1 MSTREL
7 LNYAKENGFDSVTFE
22 VIKDGKHWGTGKF
35 LDAYFEFVLFPAIS
49 EGFFTLGDLENTLGY
64 DITYKILSEK
74 EYKQKIVFDFLIRGK
89 EVPEE
94 YTLTDD
100 SED

>member
-35 LDAYFEFVLFPAIS
+35 LDAYLEFVLFPAIG
-49 EGFFTLGDLENTLGY
+49 EGFFTLGDLEKTLGY
-64 DITYKILSEK
+64 NITYKILDET
-74 EYKQKIVFDFLIRGK
+74 EYKQKIVFDFFIRDK

-94 YTLTDD
+94 YIIGD
-100 SED
+100 